1 MRRLTIL
8 ILGIVLFSCSK
19 PTKFEL
25 LSSKKTGI
33 DFENKITVTDSF
45 NVMTYEYIYNGSGV
59 GVGDLNNDG
68 MQDLIFAG
76 NMVSPKIYLNQGKF
90 KFKDITANFPGIDD
104 KQWFSSVTVADVNS
118 DGWPDIY
125 ITATGVESEDKNI
138 NRLWINNGAEEGADP
153 TFSEKAKEYGIE
165 ETGQSTNA
173 AFFDYDLD
181 GDLDLYVM
189 CNTLT
194 QRMNTN
200 YRKKITDGTA
210 ENNDQ
215 LYRNNGDGTF
225 SNVTLEAGILYE
237 GFGLGLAVSDV
248 NKDGYPDLYVSNDFI
263 SNDLLYINQGDGT
276 FKNEIAKY
284 LSYQTKSSMGND
296 IADVNNDGNPDIYT
310 MDMFP
315 QEYYKKKQTINGFS
329 YIFYVYDEQYGFEHQ
344 YLRNMLHLNNGF
356 IGDSLVPFSEVGQ
369 MEGIYHSEWSWS
381 PLFADYDNDG
391 DRDLI
396 IANGYPVDM
405 TDKDWTR
412 LKAEVYGALAGDD
425 YIVSM
430 APVLKIPNIAYENT
444 GELKFEDQ
452 SSEWLPR
459 LGSFSYGA
467 SFVDLDNDGDLD
479 YITNNVDDK
488 AFILKNTTMEKSD
501 GKLGYLRINL
511 IGKQGNTN
519 AMGAKIEIWSN
530 GKYQFAEKFL
540 TRGFASSVDPV
551 IHFGLGSES
560 IVDSVKITW
569 PASEQ
574 VSVLRN
580 VEANQ
585 LITVNET
592 DSKLYENKEVK
603 PAKEYLFTQRN
614 DVLNFTHLQEDYIDF
629 IMDQKIIPH
638 KFSMVGPAMAQG
650 DLDGDGINDL
660 LIGSSN
666 KQATS
671 AFVQKDG
678 KFVPASFDG
687 LTTEKNITEAE
698 LTIVDIDN
706 DGDNDVIAIAGGY
719 ENEDES
725 EYQHFLYVNEKGK
738 FSKTEMPI
746 LNFPASVIR
755 TCDFNHD
762 GSIDFFVGAR
772 VKKNMVPYSN
782 HSWLVV
788 NQNGALTTN
797 PNYKLNL
804 GMVTDAIWSD
814 FDKDG
819 WEDLIV
825 TREWNSI
832 VILKNVEGTSFEP
845 LIIPGLEDYHGL
857 WYSIVAGDF
866 DQDGD
871 DDYIAGNLGV
881 NHRFTVSNEYPMTM
895 YVMDA
900 DLNGV
905 IDPITTAFWKD
916 TLGVMTE
923 YPINY
928 LDELAS
934 QSKVFTQKFS
944 TYSDFSFMSFKDIL
958 DEETINKSEFRLHV
972 NTTSSYVLWN
982 DEGNMRW
989 EELPREMQ
997 VSPINKMIV
1006 YDFNNDQLPDVLVSG
1021 NDYSFDVSTGY
1032 YDANKG
1038 FVLINK
1044 GKDQGFEVLPP
1055 SKSGLMFRGMIH
1067 SLKLIDG
1074 EHPLIISG
1082 ANRDKAQVYQLNRN

>member
-1 MRRLTIL
+1 MRRLAIL

-19 PTKFEL
+19 HTKFEL
-25 LSSKKTGI
+25 LSSEKTGI

-45 NVMTYEYIYNGSGV
+45 SVMTYEYIYNGSGV

-76 NMVSPKIYLNQGKF
+76 NMVSPKIYLNQGNF

-189 CNTLT
+189 SNTLN

-603 PAKEYLFTQRN
+603 PAKEYLFTQRS

-638 KFSMVGPAMAQG
+638 KFSMVGPAMAEG

-772 VKKNMVPYSN
+772 VKKNMFPYSN
-782 HSWLVV
+782 HSWLVL

-832 VILKNVEGTSFEP
+832 VILKNKEGKSFDP
-845 LIIPGLEDYHGL
+845 LIVPGLENYHGL

-934 QSKVFTQKFS
+934 QSKVFTQKFK
-944 TYSDFSFMSFKDIL
+944 TYTDFSFMSFKDIL